1 MDIAQVIGQVV
12 ATVKEPGLSNH
23 KLLVLRCADP
33 TAPDGGSGDTYV
45 AVDLVGV
52 GRGELVLVATG
63 SAARMA
69 AGTADCPTDA
79 AVVAVIDNVVI
90 DGDVTF
96 TKF

>member
-12 ATVKEPGLSNH
+12 ATVKEPGLANH
-23 KLLVLRCADP
+23 KLLVLRRSDP
-33 TAPDGGSGDTYV
+33 TAPEGGGGETYV

-63 SAARMA
+63 SAARVA
-69 AGTADCPTDA
+69 AGNVECPTDA

-96 TKF
+96 NKF

>member
-1 MDIAQVIGQVV
+1 MDIARVIGQVV
-12 ATVKEPGLSNH
+12 ATVKEPGLANH
-23 KLLVLRCADP
+23 KLLVLRRSDA
-33 TAPDGGSGDTYV
+33 TSPDGGDGGTYV

-63 SAARMA
+63 SAARVA
-69 AGTADCPTDA
+69 AGTTGCPTDA
-79 AVVAVIDNVVI
+79 AVVAVIDNVVV